1 MCRWL
6 SRARRGV
13 EDGALLD
20 VEAASLV
27 AVAAVIGSFLGVVVR
42 RLPEGKPIIC
52 SRSRCESCQAVLAA
66 RDLVPLASW
75 FRARGRCRLCGI
87 RLGWFYPAI
96 EIAALLIA
104 LIALAV
110 DGVPRAWLDCL
121 FGWWLLTLG
130 WIDWRHWVLPDAL
143 TLPLIVGGLVTAAL
157 FDPDHVLDRALG
169 AALGYLAMRAIAT
182 AYRATRGRDGLGGG
196 DAKLLCAA
204 GAWLGLAAVPQ
215 TLLGAAL
222 VALAAVGGLRLG
234 GIRLGAQSAL
244 PFGPFIAAAAWAL
257 WLWGP
262 LSL

>member
-1 MCRWL
+1 M
-6 SRARRGV
+6 
-13 EDGALLD
+13 LD
-20 VEAASLV
+20 VEPASLV
-27 AVAAVIGSFLGVVVR
+27 AVAAVVGSFLGVVVR
-42 RLPEGKPIIC
+42 RLPERKPIIC
-52 SRSRCESCQAVLAA
+52 SRSRCESCQAVLTA
-66 RDLVPLASW
+66 RDLVPLVSW
-75 FRARGRCRLCGI
+75 LLGHGRCRQCGSRI
-87 RLGWFYPAI
+87 GWFYPAI

-110 DGVPRAWLDCL
+110 DGLPRAWLDCL
-121 FGWWLLTLG
+121 FGWWLMTLG

-143 TLPLIVGGLVTAAL
+143 TLPLMVCGLFEAIL
-157 FDPDHVLDRALG
+157 FDPDSLLDRALG

-196 DAKLLCAA
+196 DAKFLSAA

-222 VALAAVGGLRLG
+222 VALATVGGLRLG